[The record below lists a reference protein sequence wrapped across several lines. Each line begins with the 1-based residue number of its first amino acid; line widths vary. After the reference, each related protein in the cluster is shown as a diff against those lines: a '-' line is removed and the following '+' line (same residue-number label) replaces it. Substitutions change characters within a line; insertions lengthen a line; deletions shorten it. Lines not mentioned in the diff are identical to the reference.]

1 MGNVKISAFSS
12 QPDLSLIDG
21 LAGYE
26 GTVGNYTNARISGTE
41 MQTWLQNNLNFAT
54 ASGTINTLA
63 MFTSAS
69 GVGDSIMTQGLTGSA
84 SVIGI
89 DTTQTSSKLQVF
101 TNDRSTGISSSVN
114 WTSGAAFT
122 DYKGISGTSG
132 SNAGSPNWTNTGVYG
147 QASRS
152 NTRNTGTR
160 GVGGSLTPGTS
171 NLGTN
176 YGGWFSAQEGDN
188 NYSLRL
194 EDGTELAGKFLKCI
208 TADGEANWGV
218 VPQGVASLSI
228 GTAAISTGNSLTVNT
243 VSEAATLTPHYY
255 AGGANIGYV
264 PAGGDN
270 TKFLRGDGTWAAPT
284 GTTPNIEAVLDAST
298 SGSRPYYG
306 GENCIYLGAQ
316 NAIGVTYPLT
326 SANQGRLVLAN
337 TVGTAFR
344 EFDLNG
350 SYSALG
356 SWVHTGTYFG
366 WNASHVASW
375 SPGSGYPAIELKNGR
390 SNVPASDA
398 STVRIAALGTAT
410 GAQLLLESAND
421 FVFKLPSAPATGQV
435 LAAIDSSGKVAW
447 ANNGSSYTLPAA
459 AKDTLGG
466 LSLKYDAE
474 TSAITFET
482 LQTAASRFYA
492 INLDSNDH
500 AYVNVPWTD
509 TNSTYTI
516 TTSQSSGGSNTDP
529 NLRLIEGGTSNFSDI
544 KMDGA
549 GPITVTRD
557 SSFPSTYIQWD
568 INSFTGSAKGAV
580 PSAAVGDAGKFL
592 KADGSWDT
600 PTNTGLTSV
609 GLVMTS
615 IPGFS
620 VTGSPLTSNGDITVA
635 PTGGTSGQYLDYQG
649 NWDTPANTT
658 YTAGQGISIVGTT
671 ISVATTGTIEVGDLK
686 VDGKIENGTGVDLDI
701 DSTEDIKIDAA
712 KDIDV
717 TAVGNTTGVTVNTDK
732 AVTVNSKEAIS
743 LDVKNTATTA
753 TPVNVQPRRGGALVV
768 HGDTTGTA
776 ADGSIT
782 LNCSADTHGV
792 TIKSPPHSAAATY
805 TLVLP
810 TSAGSNTEVL
820 QTDGSGNTSWVA
832 QANTTYAISSVT
844 DGSNV
849 DIVLTAGSGGTNSTV
864 QLTAGTGI
872 SLSQTGG
879 NNVEIAASGS
889 SGGGF
894 PSAVT
899 ASSATPLLTAV
910 DTLYTVTTT
919 SGVADIVVSLPT
931 AVGNSAKIIGVKY
944 AGQNSVNDTV
954 VIKTLSNQTIDK
966 TNRTTNGLPLASV
979 GTYFELISDGSNWW
993 IK

>member
-12 QPDLSLIDG
+12 QSDLSQIDG

-26 GTVGNYTNARISGTE
+26 GTVGNYTNARISGAQI
-41 MQTWLQNNLNFAT
+41 QTWLQNNLTFVT
-54 ASGTINTLA
+54 GSGTVNTLPV
-63 MFTSAS
+63 FTSSTGAL
-69 GVGDSIMTQGLTGSA
+69 GDSIIS
-84 SVIGI
+84 
-89 DTTQTSSKLQVF
+89 QT
-101 TNDRSTGISSSVN
+101 ISSANTVQIGDASP
-114 WTSGAAFT
+114 
-122 DYKGISGTSG
+122 GTSG
-132 SNAGSPNWTNTGVYG
+132 KLNIKTGDRQSGIVSGVLRTIPSGFTDFYGVIGTGRSSNGSTNWTNTGVAGYSS
-147 QASRS
+147 ASQ
-152 NTRNTGTR
+152 TRNS
-160 GVGGSLTPGTS
+160 GVYGEGGSVSVS

-176 YGGWFSAQEGDN
+176 YGGHFLAQNGDN

-194 EDGTELAGKFLKCI
+194 EDGTESAGKFLKCV
-208 TADGEANWGV
+208 TADGEANWAT
-218 VPQGVASLSI
+218 VPQGVASISI
-228 GTAAISTGNSLTVNT
+228 GTAAISTGNLLTVNT
-243 VSEAATLTPHYY
+243 VSEAATITPHYY
-255 AGGANIGYV
+255 GGGANVGYV
-264 PAGGDN
+264 PTGGDN
-270 TKFLRGDGTWAAPT
+270 TKFLRGDGTWAAPS

-298 SGSRPYYG
+298 TGSRPYYG

-316 NAIGVTYPLT
+316 NALGVTYPLT

-337 TVGTAFR
+337 SAGTAFR

-375 SPGSGYPAIELKNGR
+375 SPGSGFPAIELKNGR
-390 SNVPASDA
+390 SNSPASDA

-421 FVFKLPSAPATGQV
+421 FVFKLPSSPTTGQV

-482 LQTAASRFYA
+482 LQTDASRFYA
-492 INLDSNDH
+492 INLDLNDH

-509 TNSTYTI
+509 TNTTYSISSTQT
-516 TTSQSSGGSNTDP
+516 
-529 NLRLIEGGTSNFSDI
+529 GGTNTNPYLTLT
-544 KMDGA
+544 GA
-549 GPITVTRD
+549 NPTSTDDVQFVGDVVTVTRTSND
-557 SSFPSTYIQWD
+557 IITWGIPAFAGST
-568 INSFTGSAKGAV
+568 KGAV

-592 KADGSWDT
+592 KADGTWAV

-609 GLVMTS
+609 GLVMSS
-615 IPGFS
+615 IAGFS
-620 VTGSPLTSNGDITVA
+620 VSGSPLTSNGDITVS
-635 PTGGTSGQYLDYQG
+635 PVGGTSGQYLDYQG
-649 NWDTPANTT
+649 NWNTPTNTT
-658 YTAGQGISIVGTT
+658 YSAGQGIT
-671 ISVATTGTIEVGDLK
+671 ISGANVIAVATTGTTTVGDLK

-743 LDVKNTATTA
+743 LDVKNTATTS

-768 HGDTTGTA
+768 HGDTTGGGA
-776 ADGSIT
+776 HDGSIT
-782 LNCSADTHGV
+782 LNCSQDSHGV

-810 TSAGSNTEVL
+810 VDEGEPGRVL
-820 QTDGSGNTSWVA
+820 ATDGSGETSWAV
-832 QANTTYAISSVT
+832 QANTTYSLSSVT

-849 DIVLTAGSGGTNSTV
+849 DIVLGASTGGTDSTV

-872 SLSQTGG
+872 ALSQAGG
-879 NNVEIAASGS
+879 NNVTIAASGG

-899 ASSATPLLTAV
+899 ASSTAATSAAV
-910 DTLYTVTTT
+910 DTLYTITTT
-919 SGVADIVVSLPT
+919 GGVADIVVTLPT
-931 AVGNSAKIIGVKY
+931 AASNSAKIIGVKY
-944 AGQNSVNDTV
+944 AAQNSVNDTV
-954 VIKTLSNQTIDK
+954 VIKTISSQTIDG

-979 GTYFELISDGSNWW
+979 GTYFELVSDGSNWW